1 MRGPFRMPAV
11 ERGER
16 VRWPADFGRRFMVFV
31 DVEEEFDWAAPFTR
45 SDHTT
50 TAIRALPAAHRR
62 FADAGVALTM
72 MVDAPMAADP
82 EAVAILRDVAD
93 DGRATIGAQLHGWV
107 TPPFEEVVG
116 VRNSYAGNL
125 PPALEAAKIDHL
137 THALTEAFGRPPIAF
152 RSGRYGLGQ
161 STLGMLAARGY
172 RIDGSVRAYHDYSDH
187 HGPDFAAIGPAAFVR
202 DGMLELP
209 LSTAFIGAARSQGP
223 WIYPKLARLPL
234 VRGGMARSG
243 MMSRVALTPEG
254 MPVAAVIAA
263 IDALLAG
270 GEQLLVFSFHSPSLA
285 PGHTPYV
292 RDARDLSAFWE
303 WWEMILDH
311 LAERRVVPASLADV
325 LTSLDQRPAG
335 ADRAGAG

>member
-1 MRGPFRMPAV
+1 MPAV

-16 VRWPADFGRRFMVFV
+16 VRWLADFGRRFMVFV

-45 SDHTT
+45 SDYTT

-62 FADAGVALTM
+62 FADAGVALTL

-82 EAVAILRDVAD
+82 QAVAILRNVAG
-93 DGRATIGAQLHGWV
+93 DGRSTIGAQLHGWV
-107 TPPFEEVVG
+107 TPPFEEAVG

-137 THALTEAFGRPPIAF
+137 THALAEAFGKPPIAF
-152 RSGRYGLGQ
+152 RSGRYGLGP

-172 RIDGSVRAYHDYSDH
+172 RIDSSVRAYHDYSDR

-234 VRGGMARSG
+234 VLGGMARSG
-243 MMSRVALTPEG
+243 MMSRIALTPEG

-270 GEQLLVFSFHSPSLA
+270 GEQLLVFSFHSPSLV

-311 LAERRVVPASLADV
+311 LAERRVVAASLADV
-325 LTSLDQRPAG
+325 LTSPDRRPAG
-335 ADRAGAG
+335 ADRTGAG